1 MNELLTYVFE
11 SGICLAVLFALYWL
25 VLRKETYFRFNR
37 IYLLGMVVV
46 SCLLPLGQLNLYS
59 AETSAPGLIPQV
71 ANAIHLPELS
81 GAIETTDAR
90 ATAWNWPGL
99 ILAVYLTGACLL
111 LLRTLLGIIKVQLL
125 KRSGNL
131 VRHQGYSVAYL
142 QGEIAPFSFFK
153 TVYLNN
159 TGLAEAEERHIL
171 NHEIT
176 HIRQLHTLD
185 ILFLELFLALF
196 WFNPFMWFTRKAL
209 KSTHEYLADEG
220 ALNQASSPAP
230 YQSLLLNQISGFR
243 PLAVSH
249 SFNSNI
255 KNRIAMMCKKKSGL
269 LARLKALALLP
280 ALACLTLLF
289 ACNEQELLPE
299 ALETETPNLEEAV
312 LITEPESADQEAENP
327 VDEELFYIVEEM
339 PQFNGGDPATEFR
352 IYIAQNLQYP
362 EVAAQNKIS
371 GRVIVQFAV
380 DSEGNVV
387 DAVVVRGVNNFLDE
401 EAVRVVMSSPKWTP
415 GKQKGKAVKVLFT
428 FPINFVAP

>member
-1 MNELLTYVFE
+1 MKELLTYVFE
-11 SGICLAVLFALYWL
+11 SGICLAVLFALYWM

-46 SCLLPLGQLNLYS
+46 SCL
-59 AETSAPGLIPQV
+59 IPQV
-71 ANAIHLPELS
+71 ANAINLPELS
-81 GAIETTDAR
+81 GVKETTVAR
-90 ATAWNWPGL
+90 AAAWNWPGL
-99 ILAVYLTGACLL
+99 ILSVYLTGAGLL
-111 LLRTLLGIIKVQLL
+111 LLRTLIGVIRIQLL
-125 KRSGNL
+125 KRSGNI

-142 QGEIAPFSFFK
+142 QREIAPFSFFK
-153 TVYLNN
+153 TVYLNK

-185 ILFLELFLALF
+185 ILFLEIFLALF

-220 ALNQASSPAP
+220 ALNEASGPAP
-230 YQSLLLNQISGFR
+230 YQSLLLNQISGFM
-243 PLAVSH
+243 PVAVSH

-269 LARLKALALLP
+269 MARLKPLALLP
-280 ALACLTLLF
+280 ALACLTFLF

-299 ALETETPNLEEAV
+299 VMEPETEAV
-312 LITEPESADQEAENP
+312 VPEPEVF
-327 VDEELFYIVEEM
+327 VDEEVFYIVEEM
-339 PQFNGGDPATEFR
+339 PKFNGGDPATEFR
-352 IYIAQNLQYP
+352 SYVAQNLQYP

-387 DAVVVRGVNNFLDE
+387 DAVVVRGVNDFLDE
-401 EAVRVVMSSPKWTP
+401 EAVRVVMSSPQWTP
-415 GKQKGKAVKVLFT
+415 GKQKGKAVKVLFN